1 MLVYNPKNVVG
12 PGRSSEKIRH
22 VMNAER
28 ADLVLE
34 NYDRVSE
41 NVPEDDPFDI
51 GGKSINLKKLVIK
64 AFQRCRPTAVAVNA
78 FAVGIHVEPYPEAG
92 STFGEGPRPLL
103 KKLHRCR
110 SRLMLI
116 CHQERASAITPSEQ
130 AHSQSKGYRQML
142 GKLLLATKIDLSAK
156 R

>member
-12 PGRSSEKIRH
+12 PGGSSKKICH
-22 VMNAER
+22 VMNAKS

-34 NYDRVSE
+34 NYDRVSK
-41 NVPEDDPFDI
+41 NLPEDYPFDI
-51 GGKSINLKKLVIK
+51 DGKSINLKKLVIK
-64 AFQRCRPTAVAVNA
+64 AFQRCRPTAMAVNA

-110 SRLMLI
+110 SRVMPI
-116 CHQERASAITPSEQ
+116 CHQERQVTSV
-130 AHSQSKGYRQML
+130 
-142 GKLLLATKIDLSAK
+142 
-156 R
+156 